1 MISIV
6 ENNPYRVLGVYSDT
20 PLKNVIANANK
31 IKAFVKIGKSVPME
45 TDKINGFT
53 SLPTRTAE
61 TVDDALALLQS
72 EADKAKYSLFWFNNS
87 GINFG
92 TEKLIKGDVEEAAA
106 QFVSTIESN
115 DISIIQ
121 NVIGDKTNSFT
132 TVELLKCYVGVMTEQ
147 GLSEQT
153 ISGCL
158 KTSRMNIHRDI
169 LASLHKGGLIDT
181 LKEYTD
187 SVSNLSTDNL
197 SKAIDNLKKIVD
209 EVNEVIAGKDL
220 SEDISL
226 AGAYDKF
233 CKEVRGDVVSIA
245 NIAIDNI
252 GTMTKVSYAAL
263 KRGCIEILKSL
274 DTKQISIG
282 TATKINEDI
291 NTLIEQLNG
300 IDDTFLMA
308 IATNEDICW
317 YCGEKAT
324 HKVEKKY
331 ERKEERQVSYNTKEV
346 TTYTRSVKL
355 HVCDKCQH
363 ENDMDE
369 IAEKSGCFFMLLLEC
384 LIAICVTCY
393 SSGHFRWNWDWALP
407 IILGNLF
414 FGYLITIFVGSLL
427 GKGLR
432 GLWHVITGRK
442 SRKFIR
448 KDDDHP
454 LIKQI
459 KKDGFS

>member
-1 MISIV
+1 MREVEATGKNIEQAIQNALLELKASREDVDIKILSEGGFLKKAKVLVSIS
-6 ENNPYRVLGVYSDT
+6 E
-20 PLKNVIANANK
+20 
-31 IKAFVKIGKSVPME
+31 
-45 TDKINGFT
+45 
-53 SLPTRTAE
+53 
-61 TVDDALALLQS
+61 DAL
-72 EADKAKYSLFWFNNS
+72 E
-87 GINFG
+87 
-92 TEKLIKGDVEEAAA
+92 
-106 QFVSTIESN
+106 
-115 DISIIQ
+115 
-121 NVIGDKTNSFT
+121 
-132 TVELLKCYVGVMTEQ
+132 
-147 GLSEQT
+147 
-153 ISGCL
+153 
-158 KTSRMNIHRDI
+158 
-169 LASLHKGGLIDT
+169 
-181 LKEYTD
+181 
-187 SVSNLSTDNL
+187 
-197 SKAIDNLKKIVD
+197 
-209 EVNEVIAGKDL
+209 
-220 SEDISL
+220 
-226 AGAYDKF
+226 
-233 CKEVRGDVVSIA
+233 
-245 NIAIDNI
+245 
-252 GTMTKVSYAAL
+252 
-263 KRGCIEILKSL
+263 
-274 DTKQISIG
+274 
-282 TATKINEDI
+282 
-291 NTLIEQLNG
+291 
-300 IDDTFLMA
+300 
-308 IATNEDICW
+308 
-317 YCGEKAT
+317 
-324 HKVEKKY
+324 KY